1 VLVGSAVAVAAYHAV
16 GFAAIGVVWPLVLP
30 YLLAASVGRLRAAGA
45 VAASL
50 AVASVLWRT
59 AVEGDGAL
67 QVVVGAV
74 QDLGLAAL
82 AAAVGEAVWQR
93 RRSARET
100 ARRVAAGKV
109 AARARTARLLTA
121 QRLEIAA
128 DLHDVAGHRL
138 VLIGLQLRLAEAA
151 LERDPRACRRALAAA
166 TAAHAEAM
174 ADTAA
179 TVRLLQDVGDPR
191 PRPPGPG
198 LEQLPDLVAAAAD
211 AGVQLHLDV
220 RVDAAGVPAA
230 VTLVAFRICQEAVTN
245 TLRHSAARRADLSVV
260 AGARRLAIRYLDHGP
275 ARSGVDRAGASGGF
289 GIAGMTARAR
299 TLGGTLRAGRCGA
312 GHLVEAALPL
322 HPGGPR

>member
-1 VLVGSAVAVAAYHAV
+1 
-16 GFAAIGVVWPLVLP
+16 
-30 YLLAASVGRLRAAGA
+30 
-45 VAASL
+45 
-50 AVASVLWRT
+50 
-59 AVEGDGAL
+59 
-67 QVVVGAV
+67 
-74 QDLGLAAL
+74 
-82 AAAVGEAVWQR
+82 
-93 RRSARET
+93 
-100 ARRVAAGKV
+100 
-109 AARARTARLLTA
+109 
-121 QRLEIAA
+121 
-128 DLHDVAGHRL
+128 VAGHRL

-166 TAAHAEAM
+166 TTAHAEAM

-179 TVRLLQDVGDPR
+179 TVRLLQDVDGRR

-211 AGVQLHLDV
+211 AGVHLRLDV

-245 TLRHSAARRADLSVV
+245 TLRHSTARRADLSVV
-260 AGARRLAIRYLDHGP
+260 AGTRRLAIRYLDHGP
-275 ARSGVDRAGASGGF
+275 ARSGVDGASGGF

-322 HPGGPR
+322 HPDGLP